1 VFARPGFF
9 RRIPTPCAPSRCASG
24 RSCASAQ
31 GLRPFGFALTLIV
44 AGASGA
50 EQVPRSRAEVALFAP
65 VVRAA
70 APAVVAIY
78 AQKQQRRSAA
88 NPFSSDP
95 FFRFFFPEFDGG
107 PVPNDVPENSL
118 GSGVIVDAQGLIVTN
133 HHVIEDADEIMVVL
147 SDRDPAAGP
156 AARLHLRRGDLI
168 RTVPEEPIE
177 TVAQLKTILRE
188 RSLPWRLEVERAGQ
202 RLAVVI
208 GG

>member
-9 RRIPTPCAPSRCASG
+9 RRIPSPGAPSRCVSG
-24 RSCASAQ
+24 RSCASAR
-31 GLRPFGFALTLIV
+31 GLRLFGFALTLII

-50 EQVPRSRAEVALFAP
+50 EQVPRSRAEVALSFAP

-70 APAVVAIY
+70 APAVVNIY
-78 AQKQQRRSAA
+78 AQKQRRRSAA
-88 NPFSSDP
+88 DPFLSDP

-107 PVPNDVPENSL
+107 PVPNVPENPF
-118 GSGVIVDAQGLIVTN
+118 GSGVIVDAQGPIVTN

-147 SDRDPAAGP
+147 SDRDPAASL

-168 RTVPEEPIE
+168 RTIAEEPIE
-177 TVAQLKTILRE
+177 TVAQLKTILHE

-202 RLAVVI
+202 RLAVVT